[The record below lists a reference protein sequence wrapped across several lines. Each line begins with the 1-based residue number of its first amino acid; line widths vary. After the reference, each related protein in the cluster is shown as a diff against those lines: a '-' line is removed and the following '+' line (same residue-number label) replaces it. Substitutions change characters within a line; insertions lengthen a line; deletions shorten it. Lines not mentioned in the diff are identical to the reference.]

1 MKLPYIFTDDIVENN
16 PYEIN
21 ALVATKPL
29 VFTCNE
35 LNDVVTMSAMRI

>member
-1 MKLPYIFTDDIVENN
+1 MFTDDIVENS
-16 PYEIN
+16 PYDIDP
-21 ALVATKPL
+21 LVATKPD